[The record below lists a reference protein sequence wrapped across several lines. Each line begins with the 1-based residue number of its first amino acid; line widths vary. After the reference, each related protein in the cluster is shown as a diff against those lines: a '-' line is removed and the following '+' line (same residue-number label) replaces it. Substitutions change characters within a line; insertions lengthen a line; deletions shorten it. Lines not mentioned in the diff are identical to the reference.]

1 MMRLNF
7 NSLENNNVL
16 ELFNL
21 GTLNAFTA
29 CDSLKTTKVESPDK
43 NIDISTYDT
52 LIFFFFV
59 ITYNANLLK
68 TDNVHNFFFY
78 KYLY

>member
-21 GTLNAFTA
+21 RTLNAFTG
-29 CDSLKTTKVESPDK
+29 CDSLKTTKVESSDK
-43 NIDISTYDT
+43 NIDKSIYDNQHKNNI
-52 LIFFFFV
+52 LI
-59 ITYNANLLK
+59 
-68 TDNVHNFFFY
+68 NFFF
-78 KYLY
+78 